1 MKTEISDIIKS
12 NNELNKKIS
21 ILETD
26 INSELKKNTLN
37 QTVRKKMVEMKTEI
51 MKTNKKIII

>member
-51 MKTNKKIII
+51 METNKKIII